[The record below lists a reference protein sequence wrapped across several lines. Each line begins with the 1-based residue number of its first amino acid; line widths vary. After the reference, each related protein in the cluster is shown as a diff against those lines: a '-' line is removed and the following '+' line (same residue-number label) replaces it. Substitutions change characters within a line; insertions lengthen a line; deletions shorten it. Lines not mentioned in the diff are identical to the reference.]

1 MTATMAIPGLVG
13 VETPRLWTRPLR
25 PITPDTS
32 RGFEV
37 VEYGAGLGVEFMP
50 WQQFALTH
58 GLETREDGTYRFR
71 VVLVLVSR
79 QNGKTTIPKVLT
91 LWRMQQDGTTVLGTS
106 TNLDYARE
114 SWELAVDLAEHQLL
128 FEVDKVL
135 RGSINTQ
142 MRMRNGS
149 RYKIAAAN
157 RRGGRSLSVDLGV
170 ADELR
175 EHQTWDAW
183 GALSGTTTARPD
195 PQIWALSNAGDD
207 SSVVLNHLREAALSY
222 IESGDGDDSIGLF
235 EWSAEDGCELDDRQA
250 WAQANPALGHTVREA
265 TMVSKLAT
273 CPPAVFRTEHLCQR
287 VSVMESAVDLAAW
300 SGCEDVGTLDGL
312 RDRVALCV
320 DVSLDLQHVTLV
332 AAAMAGDGRVRVEV
346 VEAWESVHRAR
357 ADLRPL
363 FDRIKPRA
371 FGWFP
376 KGPGAS
382 LAADL
387 KTGFD
392 PEALADVNAVC
403 LGLAEQVSA
412 RRILQSGDDLLAAQ
426 LSGTAKLWSG
436 DGWRFTRKGHGH
448 CDAVYALAGAVHLAR
463 TLPPPKPA
471 LVVL

>member
-1 MTATMAIPGLVG
+1 MTAVAAPSPLLGI
-13 VETPRLWTRPLR
+13 ESPRLWTRPLR
-25 PITPDTS
+25 PITPETS
-32 RGFEV
+32 RGFDV
-37 VEYGAGLGVEFMP
+37 VEYGSRLGVEFMP
-50 WQQFALTH
+50 WQRFALTH
-58 GLETREDGTYRFR
+58 GLEVRTDGTYRFR

-91 LWRMQQDGTTVLGTS
+91 LWRMQDDGTTVLGTS

-128 FEVDKVL
+128 FDVEKVL

-142 MRMRNGS
+142 MKMRNGS

-175 EHQTWDAW
+175 EHQSWDAW

-222 IESGDGDDSIGLF
+222 VASGEGDDSIGLF
-235 EWSAEDGCELDDRQA
+235 EWSAEDGCALDDRQA
-250 WAQANPALGHTVREA
+250 WAQSNPALGHTVSEA
-265 TMVSKLAT
+265 TLVSKLGT
-273 CPPAVFRTEHLCQR
+273 SPPAVFRTEHLCQR
-287 VSVMESAVDLAAW
+287 VSVMEAAVDLVAFA
-300 SGCEDVGTLDGL
+300 GCEAPGTLDGL

-320 DVSLDLQHVTLV
+320 DVSLDLQHVSLY
-332 AAAMAGDGRVRVEV
+332 AAAVTGDGRVRIEPVD
-346 VEAWESVHRAR
+346 AWETVHKAR
-357 ADLRPL
+357 AGLREW

-387 KTGFD
+387 HTGFD

-403 LGLAEQVSA
+403 LGFAEQVSA
-412 RRILQSGDDLLAAQ
+412 RRVVHSGDDLLTAQ

-436 DGWRFTRKGHGH
+436 DGWRFTRKGVGH
-448 CDAVYALAGAVHLAR
+448 CDAVYAAAGAVHLAR
-463 TLPPPKPA
+463 TLPPPKPP